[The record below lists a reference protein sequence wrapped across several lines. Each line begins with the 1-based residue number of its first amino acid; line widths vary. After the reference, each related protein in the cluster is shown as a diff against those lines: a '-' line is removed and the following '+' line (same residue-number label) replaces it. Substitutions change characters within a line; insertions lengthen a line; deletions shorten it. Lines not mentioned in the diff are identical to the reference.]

1 MTLTPCTQDISYMVL
16 YVWWLSLSSLP
27 SEVRERERIAST
39 WLCWWPGGGR
49 DKIIYVMGI
58 QILNWQELIAK
69 EAFPSNFV
77 TFTQETG
84 CQNFSF
90 CAVQWTT
97 PLRVF
102 FSSSKNCLAR
112 NFQCWKIIFL
122 FFSDE
127 KKKRTISAHEKTKSS
142 GSMMQPRPARQWTLQ
157 LVSSWASKAARVS
170 DKLGILR
177 IAT

>member
-84 CQNFSF
+84 CQISAFVPFNEPLHWEFFFLLQKIALHVTSNVGKLFSFSFLMKRKKKNNFS
-90 CAVQWTT
+90 A
-97 PLRVF
+97 R
-102 FSSSKNCLAR
+102 KN
-112 NFQCWKIIFL
+112 KIEWQY
-122 FFSDE
+122 D
-127 KKKRTISAHEKTKSS
+127 ATKASTA
-142 GSMMQPRPARQWTLQ
+142 MNIAACLQ
-157 LVSSWASKAARVS
+157 LSQQSCTRE
-170 DKLGILR
+170 R
-177 IAT
+177 